1 MGQNRELEGSCIVKE
16 IVVFMFGLAPVS
28 EGFVDTSVT
37 ALDISGGN
45 RLRRLNLMK
54 GFFTGIRPKD

>member
-1 MGQNRELEGSCIVKE
+1 M
-16 IVVFMFGLAPVS
+16 VVFMFGLAPVS